1 MWVQRCE
8 PRKKP
13 DELLAVNIGLVLPQ
27 TRTAGAVCVIETVKR
42 FEIDKSFKVHFTVRN
57 LETLTPGRST
67 PDIGNRLN
75 EIVRRIRALDRIP
88 RILADITGRGEPP
101 VKYLRG
107 VVAGIGWIKGVT
119 FNYGS
124 DFTEEGYGDEAR
136 IRCGKALLVS
146 LLKILLEAGQ
156 LHLPR
161 VPEARQ
167 LANDLKDYELR
178 TDEADGRL
186 EGAFRV
192 GQRDELVTG
201 LGLALLDE
209 GLPSYQWSSTPAAYC

>member
-1 MWVQRCE
+1 MWVQRSE

-27 TRTAGAVCVIETVKR
+27 TRTAGAICVIETVKR

-67 PDIGNRLN
+67 SDIGNRLI

-88 RILADITGRGEPP
+88 RILVDVTGRGEPQ
-101 VKYLRG
+101 VKYLRS
-107 VVAGIGWIKGVT
+107 VVAGIEWIKGVT
-119 FNYGS
+119 FNFGS
-124 DFTEEGYGDEAR
+124 DCISDGYGDEAR
-136 IRCGKALLVS
+136 IRCGKALLIS

-161 VPEARQ
+161 IPEARQ
-167 LANDLKDYELR
+167 LANDLKDYELK

-192 GQRDELVTG
+192 GARDELISS

-209 GLPSYQWSSTPAAYC
+209 GLPSYQWSSMPPAYC